1 MKIASSLSI
10 VLLALAPALGCASGQ
25 SFDGVVSAVEHRYAV
40 HAQRVP
46 LMGLV
51 SICAWGAS
59 RGGVKGM
66 HVAEFDNLTLDKE
79 DDLSRL
85 LREKLG
91 DGWQPFVID
100 RQANGEQDVIYVQ
113 PHGDFMRMFI
123 ADYSGKELD
132 LVRLDLNG
140 ERLQQWMRNP
150 AQSARS
156 HNYTEKSQQPE

>member
-1 MKIASSLSI
+1 MKIPALAAI
-10 VLLALAPALGCASGQ
+10 TLLAVMPAIGCASGRD
-25 SFDGVVSAVEHRYAV
+25 FDNVVSTIEQHYAV

-46 LMGLV
+46 MMGFV
-51 SICAWGAS
+51 SLCSFAAS

-66 HVAEFDNLTLDKE
+66 RIAEFENLTLGKS

-85 LREKLG
+85 MRDKLG
-91 DGWQPFVID
+91 DRWQPFVTE
-100 RQANGEQDVIYVQ
+100 REAGGQQDVIYVQ

-123 ADYSGKELD
+123 ADYDGNELS

-140 ERLQQWMRNP
+140 KRLQKWMRDP

-156 HNYTEKSQQPE
+156 HNYSRENRQPQ